1 MKLVNIWNELTSMLY
16 WTMLAA
22 CTVGPG
28 TVVTCARAGAEYD
41 LSLIWALVFASVLAY
56 TLQEGTAR
64 LTIVS
69 GKSLG
74 QCLRVKY
81 RHGAKIYD
89 TAVICWLVGVSVFIG
104 NTLYECNNWAGGIDA
119 ILAIPGSST
128 SIGWKVGYCLL
139 YAAVVITLLV
149 ADKTEM
155 LGIFLGIVMMA
166 MVALFLC
173 VVVYMDINLPN
184 LGRGFLPN
192 IPAKAASAA
201 EPTDII
207 ISLVGTTS
215 IGFNLFLGGSMA
227 KGKSLRPAQRGIGFS
242 TASAFVV
249 SVLILIVG
257 SGNYDENGSA
267 DKFRIAD
274 LANKIEE
281 LYSTAGV
288 VIFGIGFIAAA
299 LSSMLTV
306 PLGAALTAD
315 SVFSDEVDEADKST
329 ADLQSPFPRNH
340 GVKGVDNP
348 NFQME
353 GGVKMQ
359 DMRDRENKI
368 SMNDTLDGTSGQ
380 KMPRWV
386 YISIMVVMV
395 CVATIVNS
403 CIGTDERTTVILIAQ
418 VFNGVLLPFF
428 SLCLLLCIND
438 AQFMGSRPQTGWANV
453 FLLVSVTITLFLASN
468 VIIQKIVKDQLEV
481 AYKLIIAAC
490 CGLGIITSILT
501 FTTLGK
507 DILTS
512 FRNHCWT
519 ALS

>member
-1 MKLVNIWNELTSMLY
+1 MKMPPFMKEIGSMLY

-41 LSLIWALVFASVLAY
+41 LNLIWALVFASVLAY

-119 ILAIPGSST
+119 ILAIPGASGE
-128 SIGWKVGYCLL
+128 IGWKVGYCII
-139 YAAVVITLLV
+139 YAVIVIALLV

-155 LGIFLGIVMMA
+155 LGIFLGVIMMG

-173 VVVYMDINLPN
+173 VVVYMDIDPN
-184 LGRGFLPN
+184 DLGWGFLPN
-192 IPAKAASAA
+192 IPEKPENGA

-215 IGFNLFLGGSMA
+215 IGFNLFLGGAMA
-227 KGKSLRPAQRGIGFS
+227 KGKSLSPAQRGIGFS

-257 SGNYDENGSA
+257 SGNYREDGSGE
-267 DKFRIAD
+267 KFRISNLAD
-274 LANKIEE
+274 RIDQF
-281 LYSTAGV
+281 YGTAGV
-288 VIFGIGFIAAA
+288 VIFGIGFISAA

-315 SVFSDEVDEADKST
+315 SVFSDESSENDETKDLNSPFAADK
-329 ADLQSPFPRNH
+329 A
-340 GVKGVDNP
+340 KGVDNP

-353 GGVKMQ
+353 NGINMKSS
-359 DMRDRENKI
+359 DEKRI
-368 SMNDTLDGTSGQ
+368 SMDVTLEDS
-380 KMPRWV
+380 KVAKLPRWA
-386 YISIMVVMV
+386 YLGIMVVMV
-395 CVATIVNS
+395 LIATIVNS
-403 CIGTDERTTVILIAQ
+403 CIGVDERQTVILIAQ
-418 VFNGVLLPFF
+418 VFNGILLPFF
-428 SLCLLLCIND
+428 SICLLLCIND
-438 AQFMGSRPQTGWANV
+438 GQFMGSRPQTGWANV
-453 FLLVSVTITLFLASN
+453 FLVVSVTITLFLASN
-468 VIIQKIVKDQLEV
+468 VIIQKIVRDALDVE
-481 AYKLIIAAC
+481 YKLLLAAAVA
-490 CGLGIITSILT
+490 LSIKAALLTITS
-501 FTTLGK
+501 LGK
-507 DILTS
+507 DVIRS
-512 FRNHCWT
+512 FRKNCWQS
-519 ALS
+519 L